1 VSKTFF
7 TNKNIFITG
16 ASTGIGLE
24 LARQLVALDAKVFG
38 TCNNPDNIP
47 VALNS
52 IDSKNFELIQCSVI
66 DINRTQELIN
76 KIGKIDIF
84 ISNAGIYIEGKLHEN
99 ENNKITQVINT
110 NLTGAIL
117 TTKLVEQN
125 MIDNNSGLMLFVVSN
140 AGIINKKQRSVYGAS
155 KAGLQ
160 MFVDNLQLDHQES
173 KLKILGFYPAGMQTE
188 LFAKTGKPRPLDKM
202 MSIDKVAELLIF
214 MMQNSD
220 YYNMDKLIL
229 GKVNQ

>member
-1 VSKTFF
+1 MSHLFF
-7 TNKNIFITG
+7 TNKNVFITG

-24 LARQLVALDAKVFG
+24 LSRQLVVLGAKVFG
-38 TCNNPDNIP
+38 TCNNPNNIAT
-47 VALNS
+47 ALNS
-52 IDSKNFELIQCSVI
+52 INSKNFELIQCSVM
-66 DINRTQELIN
+66 DINKTQDLIN

-84 ISNAGIYIEGKLHEN
+84 ISNAGVYIEGKLADN
-99 ENNKITQVINT
+99 ETNKITEVINT

-117 TTKLVEQN
+117 TSKLVEEN

-140 AGIINKKQRSVYGAS
+140 AGVINKKQRSVYGAS

-160 MFVDNLQLDHQES
+160 MFIDNLKLDHS
-173 KLKILGFYPAGMQTE
+173 DDNIKILGFYPAGMQTE

-202 MSIDKVAELLIF
+202 MSINKVAELLVF

-220 YYNMDKLIL
+220 YYIMDKLIL
-229 GKVNQ
+229 GKVS